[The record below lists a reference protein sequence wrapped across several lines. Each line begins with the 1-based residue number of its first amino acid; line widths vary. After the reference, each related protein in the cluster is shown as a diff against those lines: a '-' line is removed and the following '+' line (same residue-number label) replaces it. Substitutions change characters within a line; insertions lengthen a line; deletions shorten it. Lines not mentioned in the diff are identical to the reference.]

1 MFHAHTSPYTCK
13 FSGDLGHMEW
23 VFFQQAFVV
32 GVVLPV
38 VVPDDG
44 RDVLMKVSCQFLA
57 TGLAGSRLSSNEYC
71 GRVELCFRASE
82 HEWHDVVYPR
92 ETSICFIK
100 DHIPDPMI
108 LGVRSTV
115 L

>member
-57 TGLAGSRLSSNEYC
+57 TGLAGSRLPPMNTVVGWSCAFARRNTNGMMSFTHV
-71 GRVELCFRASE
+71 RRAS
-82 HEWHDVVYPR
+82 VSSK
-92 ETSICFIK
+92 TIFLIQ
-100 DHIPDPMI
+100 
-108 LGVRSTV
+108 
-115 L
+115 